1 MIRAL
6 ALAASVGALR
16 APRAR
21 ISMTLEGT
29 KLEVLNTI
37 CAAPF
42 KKTDFSLFVTFLG
55 NTLFREIPHAHTYT
69 HAHAHSHTDVR
80 IMSSTSRTTHTGEEC
95 GEQEARTPPH
105 HAARRRRLSI
115 SKQDVLK
122 SVRSDRWEL
131 TLGKCTPTPKLHRTI
146 LGGCEQCRKR

>member
-1 MIRAL
+1 MKLSDKMIRAL

-80 IMSSTSRTTHTGEEC
+80 IMSSTSRTTHT
-95 GEQEARTPPH
+95 QEKSVANKKQE
-105 HAARRRRLSI
+105 RRRIMQRDAGAFRFRNRMSLSRCEAI
-115 SKQDVLK
+115 
-122 SVRSDRWEL
+122 
-131 TLGKCTPTPKLHRTI
+131 
-146 LGGCEQCRKR
+146 GGN